1 VTSILG
7 GKMVKINPTPDLL
20 NDTPIADLDL
30 PTRIKNALERNG
42 LETVRDIRETSDRNF
57 LSFQDMG
64 PRSLKFLRSA
74 LGGVQA
80 RD

>member
-1 VTSILG
+1 
-7 GKMVKINPTPDLL
+7 MVKINPTPDMP

-42 LETVRDIRETSDRNF
+42 LETVRDIRETSDRNL

-64 PRSLKFLRSA
+64 ARSLKFLRSA
-74 LGGVQA
+74 FGGFQA
-80 RD
+80 SD

>member
-1 VTSILG
+1 
-7 GKMVKINPTPDLL
+7 MMNINPTPDLP

-57 LSFQDMG
+57 LTFQDMG